1 MMLLLSR
8 SLTASRWLV
17 FVTALLLSACGG
29 GSSATSAGNVVPISI
44 PGNVVPIS
52 IRQLASNNT
61 TLTANTPYVDVTI
74 CAPSGVCQT
83 VRDVLID
90 TGSSGLRLFASA
102 LTAQMQTALPMISA
116 TTGGQLAACAQFA
129 SGYAWGSMR
138 QATIRIG
145 GKATST
151 AVPIQLMNDP
161 GLPAAPAAC
170 AGQGVDFASSFA
182 GIANGILGISN
193 FKYDCGQV
201 CAQST
206 RSGFYYTCSNGNCS
220 LTTAALAQQGIN
232 PVAAFATDN
241 NGSILQLPAVPLP
254 NGAPSADGTLTF
266 GIGTQSNNTLTAA
279 QLYPLDSQGNL
290 KLSLSGVVQ
299 TGFVDSGSNAFYL
312 DLSGVPTCSNGFYCP
327 STTLNGTV
335 QLQTASG
342 VYGSMQPIYI
352 GDAKAMFATQNA
364 ALPALGGPA
373 AIAGLVDLG
382 LPYFYGRAIATGLEG
397 TNTSA
402 PNGYLLY

>member
-1 MMLLLSR
+1 M
-8 SLTASRWLV
+8 
-17 FVTALLLSACGG
+17 
-29 GSSATSAGNVVPISI
+29 
-44 PGNVVPIS
+44 
-52 IRQLASNNT
+52 ASNNT
-61 TLTANTPYVDVTI
+61 TLTANTPYVDVTL

-83 VRDVLID
+83 VSDVLID

-102 LTAQMQTALPMISA
+102 LTAQMQAALPPIASG
-116 TTGGQLAACAQFA
+116 GGQLAACAQFA

-138 QATIRIG
+138 QATIRLG
-145 GKATST
+145 GEATSS

-161 GLPAAPAAC
+161 GLPGAPAAC
-170 AGQGVDFASSFA
+170 SGQGVDFASSFA

-193 FKYDCGQV
+193 FKYDCGQA

-206 RSGFYYTCSNGNCS
+206 LGGFYYTCSNGSCS
-220 LTTAALAQQGIN
+220 PTTATLAQQGIN

-241 NGSILQLPAVPLP
+241 NGSILQLPAVSIP
-254 NGAPSADGTLTF
+254 NGAPSAYGTLTF
-266 GIGTQSNNTLTAA
+266 GIGTQSNNTLAAA
-279 QLYPLDSQGNL
+279 QLYPLDAQGNL
-290 KLSLSGVVQ
+290 KLNLSGVVQ
-299 TGFVDSGSNAFYL
+299 TGFVDSGSNGYYL

-327 STTLNGTV
+327 SATLSSTV

-342 VYGSMQPIYI
+342 VYGSAQTIYI
-352 GDAKAMFATQNA
+352 GNAQAMFATQNA

-382 LPYFYGRAIATGLEG
+382 LPYFYGRAIATGLQG
-397 TNTSA
+397 TNPSA